1 MKRGFFALVLA
12 TFLTASF
19 SLNAQEDEASNALN
33 TALSPVVIKQINVAY
48 TQRVKPILQKKCTQC
63 HVRDARK
70 SWIGNLPGMT
80 FILAYDTKKGVD
92 SLDLTDDFPFASQ
105 QTPLEGL
112 LLIGESIEE
121 RSMPPLRYQVA
132 NWKTFMSPSERK
144 IILQWVKE
152 SLSHYP
158 WGERIRVKEALE
170 KK

>member
-1 MKRGFFALVLA
+1 MKGGFFVL
-12 TFLTASF
+12 LLASVL
-19 SLNAQEDEASNALN
+19 SLPLSLSAQEAVTPAQN
-33 TALSPVVIKQINVAY
+33 TIPSQAVINQINVAY
-48 TQRVKPILQKKCTQC
+48 NQRVKPIFQKKCNQC
-63 HVRDARK
+63 HIRDARK
-70 SWIGNLPGMT
+70 SWVGKLPGMT

-92 SLDLTDDFPFASQ
+92 ALDLTEDFPFASQ
-105 QTPLEGL
+105 TTPLEGL
-112 LLIGESIEE
+112 LLVGESIEG